1 MRRFA
6 PLKPTSILL
15 THKVTGYCRRT
26 KVRRAAAGG
35 VSEPKTRFFGEAI
48 LTQKTKFYV

>member
-26 KVRRAAAGG
+26 KVRRAA